1 MPDERRDG
9 CFLDCADCSAI
20 ELRIVAMMTTPN
32 GAFRQRE
39 LARRERTVNALMT
52 PTGRHRRG

>member
-9 CFLDCADCSAI
+9 CFLDCADYSQI
-20 ELRIVAMMTTPN
+20 ELRVLAMMTDN
-32 GAFRQRE
+32 GPARQRE

-52 PTGRHRRG
+52 PTGRRRHG